1 MQTEEQEEKVNNE
14 ADQQD
19 WSQPTFPAFPDLTF
33 SSNDHLQPP
42 YHHHLEA
49 KIGAE
54 RDPPM
59 LTKED
64 VSNLTDSSDLDHR
77 ITELLVQPLP
87 PCMVFFQVHQD
98 HLCSPVAHL
107 GSWPAPP
114 PNSIFVPPDFPAEAV
129 PDLLKW
135 TWDQKQVIY

>member
-1 MQTEEQEEKVNNE
+1 MVYFKTDQEVL
-14 ADQQD
+14 
-19 WSQPTFPAFPDLTF
+19 SQPTFPDFLNLTF
-33 SSNDHLQPP
+33 SSNNHLQPT

-49 KIGAE
+49 EIGAE
-54 RDPPM
+54 RDPPK

-64 VSNLTDSSDLDHR
+64 VPNLTDSNLLEDSDTEEDGR